1 VAATLFKAASLL
13 EALVGDSAGV
23 LPIDVEGTEPDGP
36 FVEGENVGGVGGEL
50 MGGTEE
56 LKK

>member
-13 EALVGDSAGV
+13 EALVGDSAGI
-23 LPIDVEGTEPDGP
+23 LPIEVEGTELDGL
-36 FVEGENVGGVGGEL
+36 FAKGENVGGVGGEL
-50 MGGTEE
+50 MGGAEE